1 MIDPHYDLP
10 ASSQRS
16 MDVGSIARRN
26 AVPAAIAAAF
36 MLYFG
41 FLRLASPTG
50 SGIFEQSN
58 WIFYHTLRIG
68 GVVMAVIALLSL
80 AGVVINLAIDAV
92 ASLLI
97 GMLFI
102 LTGGGMLLGG
112 GDPIQT
118 VINVFVGMMFLSSAR
133 GNWSYWQFVQKSGA
147 SASSGSAGSI
157 GEARPVAGVS
167 PIAPGEPS
175 LPERVAQQRAEREA
189 RLESPPRDVGRVNA
203 TERDEPEIP
212 ESAPP
217 PKTPPAEPV
226 DDDDV
231 TDGGFLASFADDDDT
246 ASPLR

>member
-1 MIDPHYDLP
+1 
-10 ASSQRS
+10 
-16 MDVGSIARRN
+16 MDVGAIARRN

-41 FLRLASPTG
+41 FLRLAAPTG

-68 GVVMAVIALLSL
+68 GVVMALIALLSM
-80 AGVVINLAIDAV
+80 AGVVMNLAIDAV
-92 ASLLI
+92 ASLVI
-97 GMLFI
+97 GVLFV

-112 GDPIQT
+112 GAPIQT

-133 GNWSYWQFVQKSGA
+133 GNWSYWQFVQKSCA
-147 SASSGSAGSI
+147 SASGPTADSI
-157 GEARPVAGVS
+157 GEARPLTGES

-189 RLESPPRDVGRVNA
+189 RQESLPSEIGTLDAADRDGP
-203 TERDEPEIP
+203 DIP

-217 PKTPPAEPV
+217 AKSPAAEPV
-226 DDDDV
+226 EHDETD
-231 TDGGFLASFADDDDT
+231 DGGFLASFADDDDT
-246 ASPLR
+246 ASPPR